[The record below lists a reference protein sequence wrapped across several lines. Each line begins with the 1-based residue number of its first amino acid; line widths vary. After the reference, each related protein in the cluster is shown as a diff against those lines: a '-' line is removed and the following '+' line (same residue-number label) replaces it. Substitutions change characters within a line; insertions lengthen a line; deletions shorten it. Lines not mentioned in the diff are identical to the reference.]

1 MTKILK
7 EKYSFKTI
15 YLLNFKCELCTELF
29 FTVHLL
35 LAFIILKLN
44 VTYKKKSWKFG
55 SSLMLQ
61 SIMYIRNKVSAQ

>member
-44 VTYKKKSWKFG
+44 VTYKKKS
-55 SSLMLQ
+55 
-61 SIMYIRNKVSAQ
+61 